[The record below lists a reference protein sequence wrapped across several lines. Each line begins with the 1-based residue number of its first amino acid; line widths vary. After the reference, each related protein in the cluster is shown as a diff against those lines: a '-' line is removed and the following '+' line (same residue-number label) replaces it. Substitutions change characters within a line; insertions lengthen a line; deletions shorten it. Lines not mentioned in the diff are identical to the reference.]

1 MIKNLIRIVI
11 WKELKGIK
19 DSGGFPT
26 AASLLLLVTK
36 STSVILLLA
45 GGNAL
50 LLKVVVPFL
59 FPSRI
64 VVWHVV
70 VGLVA
75 ILEFIKADAADDHQ
89 VSVWILIQNA
99 CLE

>member
-11 WKELKGIK
+11 WTELKGIK

-36 STSVILLLA
+36 STSVVLLLA

-50 LLKVVVPFL
+50 LVKVVVPFL
-59 FPSRI
+59 LSSGI
-64 VVWHVV
+64 VVLHVV

-75 ILEFIKADAADDHQ
+75 VLKLREADSAGYH
-89 VSVWILIQNA
+89 
-99 CLE
+99 